1 MYVNKSIYHYYF
13 AFAFWRKLYRLSV
26 PFCVFL
32 CVCGGNSFM
41 FASKSCRDFTY
52 LSGRR
57 PSPLHSALIIS
68 FCSAARRAFSIS
80 FHFAVFI
87 FVIWYFFFFFL
98 FRFLPSNQRTMK
110 SHKQDEA
117 SGCCVMV
124 FIVSVNGFCEIA
136 TGPLLDVAPLLL
148 LILINAQRLTQI
160 IALLLLKQ
168 TLGLWPH
175 YSVDITIN

>member
-13 AFAFWRKLYRLSV
+13 AFAFCRKLYRLSV

-32 CVCGGNSFM
+32 CVWWQLFYVCVEILQGFHLLIGEKDQSTPLRTHHIILL
-41 FASKSCRDFTY
+41 CC
-52 LSGRR
+52 
-57 PSPLHSALIIS
+57 SPGIFNFFS
-68 FCSAARRAFSIS
+68 FCR
-80 FHFAVFI
+80 FHFRYLV
-87 FVIWYFFFFFL
+87 FFFFSSFV
-98 FRFLPSNQRTMK
+98 FLPSNQRTMK

-168 TLGLWPH
+168 TLGALA
-175 YSVDITIN
+175 TL